1 MFAFRPILAT
11 GFAALALA
19 ASSCSDR
26 DRLSGAEAA
35 GRVTLDGR
43 PFTAGTVVFL
53 SPSGSTVA
61 EIQSDGSYR
70 ATNVPLGPVRVLLA
84 PGGPS
89 AAAPDGRGPAPQ
101 QAPPPRY
108 RSADT
113 SGLTLTVSGGDN
125 PYDIAMTAR

>member
-1 MFAFRPILAT
+1 MFAIRLIVAT

-19 ASSCSDR
+19 TASCMKR

-43 PFTAGTVVFL
+43 PLTSGIVVFVG
-53 SPSGSTVA
+53 SAGSTVA

-84 PGGPS
+84 PSGPS
-89 AAAPDGRGPAPQ
+89 GTPRAGSGPKPQPAPS
-101 QAPPPRY
+101 RY
-108 RSADT
+108 HSADT
-113 SGLTLTVSGGDN
+113 SGLTLTVSSGDN
-125 PYDIAMTAR
+125 PYDIVMTAR